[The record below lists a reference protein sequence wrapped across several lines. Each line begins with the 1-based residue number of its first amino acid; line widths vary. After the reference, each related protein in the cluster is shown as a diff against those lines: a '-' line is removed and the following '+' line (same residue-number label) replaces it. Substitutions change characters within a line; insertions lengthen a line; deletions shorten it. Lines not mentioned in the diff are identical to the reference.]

1 MAAHARREAR
11 PSSSPTAG
19 IAYLARWAEGRQMTA
34 DTAMAFA
41 RSDPTTPF
49 EPPRCPERLRA
60 HGNGGIEPPGS
71 LAIFRF
77 GLF

>member
-1 MAAHARREAR
+1 
-11 PSSSPTAG
+11 
-19 IAYLARWAEGRQMTA
+19 MTA